1 MRTLCYSEA
10 LREATEICM
19 EDDERVYVMGL
30 GATDPKAIFGTT
42 KGLEARFGARR
53 VMDMPVAE
61 NTMSGVAVG
70 SALVGMRPI
79 MIHQRIDFALL
90 AIDQLV
96 NNAAKWYFMFA
107 GQRSVPMVVRLL
119 IGRGWGQ
126 GPQHSQ
132 SLQALFAHFPG
143 LKVVMPATP
152 YDAKGMLISAVEDP
166 NPVMFIEHRWL
177 HPTFGPVPEGR
188 YRVPLDAASVARHG
202 RDVSLVATSL
212 ARLEALQAAEALLL
226 HGIDAE
232 VIDVRTIKP
241 LDTSTILAS
250 VAKTGA
256 LVAIDH
262 GWRFLGFAGELV
274 ATVAERIFSD
284 LRFAPRR
291 ITAPDTY
298 VASSPVLAD
307 LSYPSTIDI
316 VNTVLN
322 MFGRPTISEH
332 DAGLT
337 VPKRRDIPNPSFR
350 GPF

>member
-1 MRTLCYSEA
+1 
-10 LREATEICM
+10 
-19 EDDERVYVMGL
+19 
-30 GATDPKAIFGTT
+30 
-42 KGLEARFGARR
+42 
-53 VMDMPVAE
+53 
-61 NTMSGVAVG
+61 
-70 SALVGMRPI
+70 
-79 MIHQRIDFALL
+79 
-90 AIDQLV
+90 
-96 NNAAKWYFMFA
+96 
-107 GQRSVPMVVRLL
+107 
-119 IGRGWGQ
+119 
-126 GPQHSQ
+126 
-132 SLQALFAHFPG
+132 
-143 LKVVMPATP
+143 
-152 YDAKGMLISAVEDP
+152 
-166 NPVMFIEHRWL
+166 
-177 HPTFGPVPEGR
+177 
-188 YRVPLDAASVARHG
+188 
-202 RDVSLVATSL
+202 
-212 ARLEALQAAEALLL
+212 LQAAEALLL